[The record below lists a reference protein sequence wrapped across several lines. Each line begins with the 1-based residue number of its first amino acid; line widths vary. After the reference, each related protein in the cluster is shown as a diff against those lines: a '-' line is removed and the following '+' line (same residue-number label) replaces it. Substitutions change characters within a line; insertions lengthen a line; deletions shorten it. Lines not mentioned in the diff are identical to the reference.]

1 MRAPAHRPHTRP
13 FSSEI
18 NQFETQQPR
27 HSVCPFPS
35 GRPGASRGV
44 TLHRYWAPL
53 AVPKLQ
59 MQKTLAD
66 VERALTILD
75 LDRERFPGPPIM
87 PSRKPRTAADR
98 PTSAPRRVSGVKRA
112 TPRRRVDIATVA
124 DGFYRDLVWNLRNG
138 VIAVTRDGRVAVMNE
153 VAYRIL
159 GLTPRPTDI
168 GRPFPQV
175 LRERPDVTRIV
186 AGAFELS
193 HLPNRAEMRL
203 KSTGK
208 VIGYTLSQVRDRRGR
223 ITGATLFFKDLTRV
237 EQLEERE
244 RLRDRLAALGEM
256 AAAIAH
262 EVKNPLAGIEVMA
275 GILRRQLPDMQDAQS
290 ILRDII
296 KEAKMANA
304 IVLEILD
311 FVRPIRLQVERTSLA
326 DVVRDAI
333 SMAESH
339 VQRGGV
345 QVDVAL
351 PADLEPVHGD
361 PHQLRQL
368 FTNLVTNAFEAM
380 GGIGHVRISAHVL
393 PAEDEG
399 IAGADAHSY
408 PMVQV
413 EVLDDGPGVP
423 PDLMDRIFSP
433 FFTTKPQGS
442 GLGLA
447 IVRKIVDAHDGRI
460 DVSARPERGAR
471 FRVSLPL
478 GGGQEL
484 FR

>member
-1 MRAPAHRPHTRP
+1 MH
-13 FSSEI
+13 
-18 NQFETQQPR
+18 
-27 HSVCPFPS
+27 
-35 GRPGASRGV
+35 
-44 TLHRYWAPL
+44 
-53 AVPKLQ
+53 
-59 MQKTLAD
+59 KTLAD
-66 VERALTILD
+66 EDRAITILGS
-75 LDRERFPGPPIM
+75 EPGPYEPATSTMPI
-87 PSRKPRTAADR
+87 RKPRAAARRASHVVVSSRGKTR
-98 PTSAPRRVSGVKRA
+98 PKGARPSEAVAGV
-112 TPRRRVDIATVA
+112 P

-138 VIAVTRDGRVAVMNE
+138 VLAVTRDSRIAVMND

-159 GLTPRPTDI
+159 GLTPQETDI
-168 GRPFPQV
+168 GLPYAQV
-175 LRERPDVTRIV
+175 LKERPDVCRIV
-186 AGAFELS
+186 AGAFDLS
-193 HLPNRAEMRL
+193 HLPNRAELRL

-208 VIGYTLSQVRDRRGR
+208 VIGYTLSQVRNHVGE

-275 GILRRQLPDMQDAQS
+275 GILKRQLAESEDAQS

-304 IVLEILD
+304 IVLEVLD
-311 FVRPIRLQVERTSLA
+311 FVRPIRLQVERISLS

-339 VQRGGV
+339 VPRGEV
-345 QVDVAL
+345 RVEVVV
-351 PADLEPVHGD
+351 PEDLAPIQGD

-368 FTNLVTNAFEAM
+368 FTNLFTNAFEAM
-380 GGIGHVRISAHVL
+380 TGKGLVRLAAQQL
-393 PAEDEG
+393 PAEEEPT
-399 IAGADAHSY
+399 AGTETHAV
-408 PMVQV
+408 PMIQV
-413 EVLDDGPGVP
+413 EVADNGPGVP
-423 PDLMDRIFSP
+423 ADLMDRIFSP

-460 DVSARPERGAR
+460 DVSAPAQGGTR
-471 FRVSLPL
+471 FRVTLPVS
-478 GGGQEL
+478 GSHEL